1 MRLVA
6 SNGRIILAILLLVQ
20 RCCDAMQELQKQQTQ
35 QPYNCPKE
43 CICLSSTQVLC
54 NGGGLSQ
61 IPDDLP
67 PYVEHLSL
75 IKNNIRQL
83 KTDAFQRYK
92 TLRKLYLDGNAINQV
107 QAFAFRGL
115 GRLQELSM
123 QNTPL
128 DRLGQFTF
136 SGLHNLSHLYLAN
149 NQIRRIESY
158 AFAGTSSIRLL
169 VLTNNPTVR
178 IDSSAFAGLS
188 DVQMIY
194 LPAGVRHL
202 EQDAFNGLS
211 MIGHLKL
218 AHLDLQSLNSFVF
231 RGLRHVQLLSIQE
244 SDLGVIR
251 PGVFTNMSN
260 IGRLSLTN
268 NKIDAI
274 ESFELTADNRVR
286 QFHFIGNHVLDLPH
300 GRAIHIQGVPIVN
313 ASNNHFPCDCHIVS
327 WMKSAMFANQS
338 RERMMANNYCI
349 SPYEVHGKSIQSA
362 AEEAHLFGGCADDD
376 PPERTVALETTKP
389 STLFSSSSCSSMNG
403 QSMTILIA
411 LYLLFQQ
418 FVQL

>member
-1 MRLVA
+1 MKKRMRFIV
-6 SNGRIILAILLLVQ
+6 STGRTLAVLLLIQ
-20 RCCDAMQELQKQQTQ
+20 RCCDAMQEFQKQQTQ
-35 QPYNCPKE
+35 QPYNCPKQ

-92 TLRKLYLDGNAINQV
+92 TLRKLYLDGNAISQV

-178 IDSSAFAGLS
+178 IDSSAFAG
-188 DVQMIY
+188 
-194 LPAGVRHL
+194 
-202 EQDAFNGLS
+202 
-211 MIGHLKL
+211 
-218 AHLDLQSLNSFVF
+218 NSY
-231 RGLRHVQLLSIQE
+231 IT
-244 SDLGVIR
+244 I
-251 PGVFTNMSN
+251 
-260 IGRLSLTN
+260 RLSTSTDGGFSNVLK
-268 NKIDAI
+268 NK
-274 ESFELTADNRVR
+274 R
-286 QFHFIGNHVLDLPH
+286 GNDFNV
-300 GRAIHIQGVPIVN
+300 I
-313 ASNNHFPCDCHIVS
+313 
-327 WMKSAMFANQS
+327 
-338 RERMMANNYCI
+338 
-349 SPYEVHGKSIQSA
+349 
-362 AEEAHLFGGCADDD
+362 
-376 PPERTVALETTKP
+376 
-389 STLFSSSSCSSMNG
+389 
-403 QSMTILIA
+403 
-411 LYLLFQQ
+411 
-418 FVQL
+418 